1 MRHGVV
7 VISFFGSRI
16 TRLPY
21 YYVHDP
27 MEVWSYDVFEK
38 MVPAF
43 GDGCLCRIVLFAV
56 KRNLTFR
63 EGWRG
68 GSLRLGPPP
77 RKSLVSLGETNVS
90 HLVHQEPLEIYRET
104 LRSCL
109 SAMAF
114 ATQCMQSIWY
124 M

>member
-7 VISFFGSRI
+7 AISFFGSRI

-38 MVPAF
+38 LVPAF

-68 GSLRLGPPP
+68 GESTSRAAAQKTIGFP
-77 RKSLVSLGETNVS
+77 RGN
-90 HLVHQEPLEIYRET
+90 
-104 LRSCL
+104 
-109 SAMAF
+109 
-114 ATQCMQSIWY
+114 
-124 M
+124 